1 MNRYPEDS
9 PGNDESRTGASFVAP
24 STRRWALDDRVAVV
38 TGACGKLGPIWVRAL
53 LETGAQVA
61 ALDLERVEPSGP
73 YTDIAE
79 RYPQRLQRFHV
90 DVTSRASLVATR
102 EAVEERFGPVSIVV
116 NNAGIDQPPGTPSQS
131 FALEEIP
138 EEVCRQV
145 LEVNLVGLF
154 LTTQVFLPS
163 IKASGGGS
171 VINIGSI
178 EGFAANPGHTAY
190 SASKGG
196 VHGLTVA
203 LAVDLGPDG
212 VRCNAIA
219 PGWIDTE
226 LNAHYLDRHPR
237 REEAVAALARL
248 HPVGHIGSPGDV
260 GDVAVWLASDESRF
274 VTGQVI
280 TVDGGRTARPSL
292 PEALE
297 Q

>member
-1 MNRYPEDS
+1 
-9 PGNDESRTGASFVAP
+9 
-24 STRRWALDDRVAVV
+24 VAVV

-178 EGFAANPGHTAY
+178 YGHVSPDVRLY
-190 SASKGG
+190 SHIEIDPPFLKPPMYGASKAGVDSLTRYLATHVAADGIRVNSLVPGG
-196 VHGLTVA
+196 VLGEQDEEFKRKFCDRVPLNRMATA
-203 LAVDLGPDG
+203 DDLVGP
-212 VRCNAIA
+212 
-219 PGWIDTE
+219 
-226 LNAHYLDRHPR
+226 LLF
-237 REEAVAALARL
+237 
-248 HPVGHIGSPGDV
+248 
-260 GDVAVWLASDESRF
+260 LASEASSY
-274 VTGQVI
+274 VTGQSLLI
-280 TVDGGRTARPSL
+280 DGGLSVW
-292 PEALE
+292 
-297 Q
+297 